1 MKIPPSIRTD
11 ILINHGYSRKEIREV
26 SKEATIIRRSRIRS
40 IETLHKDSMDEKVEL
55 MKRMLWKPFK
65 SKKQREEERLMKE
78 FYASK
83 KEFYDYHSD
92 LRDQLDGEN
101 GGGVVEGAEGENG
114 DGESN
119 KKSVNLVDLDT
130 TKRTMNHRDRH
141 RIPPRSKS
149 DSDLSR
155 NMKGD
160 DYYVQHQEN
169 LSTHCGSSSDDM
181 ELLHHSN
188 DQVRQ
193 QKNVLDPNCFV
204 FHFRL
209 WNILSVNMWIYFFD
223 AYIYTQLYDDDEH
236 NNAYLD
242 NESIEDDNNNH
253 EERKSSFLFSCLPE
267 GIFLSTF
274 FYPWGNHDESE

>member
-101 GGGVVEGAEGENG
+101 GG
-114 DGESN
+114 SN
-119 KKSVNLVDLDT
+119 ISS
-130 TKRTMNHRDRH
+130 H
-141 RIPPRSKS
+141 SK
-149 DSDLSR
+149 LSR
-155 NMKGD
+155 LPATGNRV
-160 DYYVQHQEN
+160 VQGMDLQ
-169 LSTHCGSSSDDM
+169 D
-181 ELLHHSN
+181 
-188 DQVRQ
+188 
-193 QKNVLDPNCFV
+193 F
-204 FHFRL
+204 
-209 WNILSVNMWIYFFD
+209 
-223 AYIYTQLYDDDEH
+223 
-236 NNAYLD
+236 
-242 NESIEDDNNNH
+242 
-253 EERKSSFLFSCLPE
+253 
-267 GIFLSTF
+267 
-274 FYPWGNHDESE
+274 

>member
-130 TKRTMNHRDRH
+130 TKRTMNHRDRQ
-141 RIPPRSKS
+141 
-149 DSDLSR
+149 DLR
-155 NMKGD
+155 
-160 DYYVQHQEN
+160 
-169 LSTHCGSSSDDM
+169 
-181 ELLHHSN
+181 HHSN

-193 QKNVLDPNCFV
+193 QKNVLDPNYFV
-204 FHFRL
+204 FHFNL
-209 WNILSVNMWIYFFD
+209 WNILLVNIYFFYT
-223 AYIYTQLYDDDEH
+223 YITHSHMTMMNTTMHTRKMNLLKTTTTIMKKE
-236 NNAYLD
+236 
-242 NESIEDDNNNH
+242 NH
-253 EERKSSFLFSCLPE
+253 LFFFVYRKV
-267 GIFLSTF
+267 F
-274 FYPWGNHDESE
+274 FFRPFFNSWGNHDESE